1 LDGRGRAVVSANG
14 CTRAD
19 VGAGRPADVKR
30 LVSARGG
37 CRVRVR
43 GRARPGTADHAR
55 VYAYARDAIVAINSC
70 WAWALACACAL
81 VLVWLCGSWCSGLA
95 RYRVVWLWA
104 ETSTLFGSNFIR
116 SSPSPSKF
124 SLPKEK
130 YKGAQGCSN

>member
-37 CRVRVR
+37 CRARVR
-43 GRARPGTADHAR
+43 GRARPGTADRAR

-70 WAWALACACAL
+70 WAWALACAL
-81 VLVWLCGSWCSGLA
+81 VLVWLCGLWCSGLA
-95 RYRVVWLWA
+95 RSSGVALGRDKYLVWLKLH
-104 ETSTLFGSNFIR
+104 TVIS
-116 SSPSPSKF
+116 F
-124 SLPKEK
+124 SL
-130 YKGAQGCSN
+130 